1 MAILELRAEFHPFKA
16 DAPAGAWLFAR
27 TIFNASNSIL
37 ASRETPAKLVAEL
50 EAERE
55 LSLGSTSK
63 ADGGLGALSLS
74 VLIAFLRSR
83 GRQENEIPIDITI
96 RDIGSHGSHYR
107 DLQPSDS
114 EPPADETLQG
124 VLRSGGHTSL
134 SELIAAIRRD
144 YESAGRKP

>member
-1 MAILELRAEFHPFKA
+1 MFGLGTARRRQERLLAILELRAEFHPFKA

-63 ADGGLGALSLS
+63 ADGG
-74 VLIAFLRSR
+74 